1 MTAIAFH
8 DHHVIQGEQAVS
20 DHPDATLQTVL
31 GSCVSA
37 CLYDPE
43 RRIGGMNH
51 FLLPDDG
58 SRTDMRYA
66 SASMER
72 LVNELLKRGALRDRL
87 QAKLFGGA
95 RIMPSLPDI
104 GRRNADAAL
113 AFLRNEGIACLS
125 QSLGGSQ
132 ARRVRFWPAT
142 GRAQQLLIDRSAAL
156 QEPALTRESPRI
168 QSGSVELF

>member
-1 MTAIAFH
+1 MTGIAFH
-8 DHHVIQGEQAVS
+8 DHHVIQGEQAVT
-20 DHPDATLQTVL
+20 DHPGATLQTVL

-37 CLYDPE
+37 CLHDPV
-43 RRIGGMNH
+43 RQIGGMNH

-58 SRTDMRYA
+58 NRTDMRYA

-104 GRRNADAAL
+104 GRRNAEAAL
-113 AFLRNEGIACLS
+113 TFLRSEGIACLS
-125 QSLGGSQ
+125 QSLGGTQ

-142 GRAQQLLIDRSAAL
+142 GRAQQLLIDRNAAL
-156 QEPALTRESPRI
+156 QDPALTREAPRV